1 MSAIFNRNVL
11 LAMALAVL
19 TVVGFW
25 LWIEPKQPA
34 QLPTFSR
41 SVAKSLDE
49 GIARYGVEGF
59 RKKNEQEFRDA
70 LSNFQ
75 KNGPKAPGT
84 PQ

>member
-1 MSAIFNRNVL
+1 MSAILNRSVL
-11 LAMALAVL
+11 LAMAVAVL

-25 LWIEPKQPA
+25 LWTEREQPA
-34 QLPTFSR
+34 RLPTFGG

-49 GIARYGVEGF
+49 GIARYGAEGF

-70 LSNFQ
+70 LANFQ
-75 KNGPKAPGT
+75 KNGPKAPAT